1 MTPFEDG
8 LRGGRVGVD
17 GSGKVV
23 SNQDSF
29 GANRLPPMMPY
40 QDNRG
45 QGGQEYYR
53 NGVPPAYPEGRQ
65 PQQQQQ
71 PQSRQQQAKGG
82 SGDWSSLDEFMN
94 QFYTNPQAG
103 NQPQGNGNGQNDHM
117 GQPQGGGNNPQ
128 GRQQPQQQPQ
138 QQQPQQQPQQQ
149 EEFDL
154 MGLNAS
160 HFQNVASNMDFTQ
173 GIPDEVLQYFQ
184 PDENGQTPNML
195 KGMMAMMNHV
205 ARNSYSN
212 ALAGA
217 GRVAGLGLQ
226 HYDGRVRKELPQ
238 LMRRNAADQV
248 VNNMGLH
255 ESLRPSIDAMVTKVL
270 DNNPDASPELIQ
282 EMVQGFIGVL
292 RSGGQGQG
300 GNESQSNGLG
310 DLFNF

>member
-1 MTPFEDG
+1 MNPFEDG
-8 LRGGRVGVD
+8 MRGGRVGVGGD
-17 GSGKVV
+17 GRVV
-23 SNQDSF
+23 SNVDSF
-29 GANRLPPMMPY
+29 GGGNGNRLPPQRPY
-40 QDNRG
+40 IDGHG
-45 QGGQEYYR
+45 QGQGQEYYR
-53 NGVPPAYPEGRQ
+53 NGVPPAYPEG
-65 PQQQQQ
+65 
-71 PQSRQQQAKGG
+71 SRQSQQSSPQGQQRNQAKSG
-82 SGDWSSLDEFMN
+82 SSDWSSLDEFMN

-103 NQPQGNGNGQNDHM
+103 NQPQGNGSGQNDHM
-117 GQPQGGGNNPQ
+117 GQPQGGGNQPQ
-128 GRQQPQQQPQ
+128 GRQPQQPQ
-138 QQQPQQQPQQQ
+138 QQQ
-149 EEFDL
+149 EDFDL

-238 LMRRNAADQV
+238 MMRRNAADQV

-300 GNESQSNGLG
+300 GNESQNNGLG

>member
-29 GANRLPPMMPY
+29 GANRLPPMVPY

-53 NGVPPAYPEGRQ
+53 NSVPPAYPEGRQ

-71 PQSRQQQAKGG
+71 PQSRQQQAKSG

-103 NQPQGNGNGQNDHM
+103 NQPQGNSNGQNDHM
-117 GQPQGGGNNPQ
+117 GQPQGGGGNNQPQ
-128 GRQQPQQQPQ
+128 GRQQSQPQ
-138 QQQPQQQPQQQ
+138 QQQQQ
-149 EEFDL
+149 EDFDL
-154 MGLNAS
+154 MGLTAS
-160 HFQNVASNMDFTQ
+160 NFQQVANNMDFTQ
-173 GIPDEVLQYFQ
+173 GIPDEILQHFQ

>member
-1 MTPFEDG
+1 MG
-8 LRGGRVGVD
+8 Q
-17 GSGKVV
+17 S
-23 SNQDSF
+23 
-29 GANRLPPMMPY
+29 
-40 QDNRG
+40 
-45 QGGQEYYR
+45 QGGGNNQ
-53 NGVPPAYPEGRQ
+53 PQGRQQSQ

-71 PQSRQQQAKGG
+71 
-82 SGDWSSLDEFMN
+82 
-94 QFYTNPQAG
+94 
-103 NQPQGNGNGQNDHM
+103 
-117 GQPQGGGNNPQ
+117 
-128 GRQQPQQQPQ
+128 
-138 QQQPQQQPQQQ
+138 Q
-149 EEFDL
+149 EDFDL
-154 MGLNAS
+154 MGLTAS
-160 HFQNVASNMDFTQ
+160 NFQQVANNMDFTQ
-173 GIPDEVLQYFQ
+173 GIPDEILQYFQ

>member
-1 MTPFEDG
+1 MNPFEDG

-29 GANRLPPMMPY
+29 GASRLPPMTPY

-45 QGGQEYYR
+45 QGGQNYYR
-53 NGVPPAYPEGRQ
+53 NDVPPAYPEQGGRQ
-65 PQQQQQ
+65 QSQQ

-94 QFYTNPQAG
+94 QFYTKPQAGNGQQGNGSGQSDHMGQPQNGAPSGNGQQG
-103 NQPQGNGNGQNDHM
+103 NQPQGNA
-117 GQPQGGGNNPQ
+117 
-128 GRQQPQQQPQ
+128 QQDD
-138 QQQPQQQPQQQ
+138 
-149 EEFDL
+149 FDL
-154 MGLNAS
+154 MGLTAAN
-160 HFQNVASNMDFTQ
+160 FQQVASNMDFTQ
-173 GIPDEVLQYFQ
+173 GIPDEILQHFQ

-238 LMRRNAADQV
+238 LMRRNAADSV
-248 VNNMGLH
+248 VNSMGLH

-300 GNESQSNGLG
+300 NSESDNRGLA
-310 DLFNF
+310 DLFNL

>member
-1 MTPFEDG
+1 MNPFEDG

-29 GANRLPPMMPY
+29 GANRLPPMTPY

-45 QGGQEYYR
+45 QGGQGGQNYYR
-53 NGVPPAYPEGRQ
+53 NDVPPAYPEQGGRQ
-65 PQQQQQ
+65 QQSQH
-71 PQSRQQQAKGG
+71 PQSRQQQAKSG
-82 SGDWSSLDEFMN
+82 SSDWSSLDDFMN

-103 NQPQGNGNGQNDHM
+103 NGQPGNGSGQSDHM
-117 GQPQGGGNNPQ
+117 GQPQNGAPSGNGQQGNQPQ
-128 GRQQPQQQPQ
+128 GNAQQDD
-138 QQQPQQQPQQQ
+138 
-149 EEFDL
+149 FDL
-154 MGLNAS
+154 MGLTAS
-160 HFQNVASNMDFTQ
+160 NFQQVASNMDFTQ
-173 GIPDEVLQYFQ
+173 GIPDEILQHFQ

-238 LMRRNAADQV
+238 LMRRNAADSV
-248 VNNMGLH
+248 VNSMGLH

-300 GNESQSNGLG
+300 NSESDTRGLA
-310 DLFNF
+310 DLFNL

>member
-138 QQQPQQQPQQQ
+138 QQQPQQQQQQQ

>member
-1 MTPFEDG
+1 M
-8 LRGGRVGVD
+8 V
-17 GSGKVV
+17 
-23 SNQDSF
+23 
-29 GANRLPPMMPY
+29 PY

-53 NGVPPAYPEGRQ
+53 NSVPPAYPEGRQ

-71 PQSRQQQAKGG
+71 PQSRQQQAKSG

-103 NQPQGNGNGQNDHM
+103 NQPQGNSNGQNDHM
-117 GQPQGGGNNPQ
+117 GQPQGGGNNQPQ
-128 GRQQPQQQPQ
+128 GRQQSQPQ
-138 QQQPQQQPQQQ
+138 QQQQQ
-149 EEFDL
+149 EDFDL
-154 MGLNAS
+154 MGLTAS
-160 HFQNVASNMDFTQ
+160 NFQQVASNMDFTQ

-292 RSGGQGQG
+292 RSGGKGQG